1 MALYKQRGSS
11 VWSYEFEFKGQRYRE
26 TTKTTSKTVARDAF
40 NARRREVELGFNG
53 IKKREMPKT
62 FSVAADEHLAAKEGN
77 IAPSTFEILK
87 RAISHLRPVFGKTLL
102 IDISPAEIKKYKKDR
117 LSSGASHRYVDMD
130 LEALRAVLRRN
141 GQWERVRPDVSFYRR
156 DDEFGYELPEEDE
169 SRLLEECGRSISR
182 GLRTVIT
189 IALCTGMRKSEIK
202 HLRWNEVF
210 LDGDTYLIVGVRKT
224 RSGRRRRVPL
234 NARAIAALSEWARH
248 FPDRLPD
255 HYVFPAEKY
264 SLQPNGSASKVY
276 RHDPT
281 KPMNSWRV
289 AWKACLKRCGIDMR
303 FHDLRHTAV
312 SRMLRA
318 GIPLTTVASIVG
330 WSPSTMYLMAKRYA
344 HILQPEMRKAVAVL
358 EGTSHKTSRK
368 RPASSPT
375 EAERSATLNSRYDRE
390 ELYEKVWKVP
400 IRILAREYGVSDVA
414 LAKTCK
420 RLHVP
425 MPGRGYWAKKAAQQ
439 PVPARPTL
447 PNISSG
453 LPSALTSTADV
464 AEGKKKP
471 VESEKPKSQKKTA

>member
-1 MALYKQRGSS
+1 
-11 VWSYEFEFKGQRYRE
+11 
-26 TTKTTSKTVARDAF
+26 
-40 NARRREVELGFNG
+40 
-53 IKKREMPKT
+53 
-62 FSVAADEHLAAKEGN
+62 
-77 IAPSTFEILK
+77 
-87 RAISHLRPVFGKTLL
+87 
-102 IDISPAEIKKYKKDR
+102 
-117 LSSGASHRYVDMD
+117 
-130 LEALRAVLRRN
+130 
-141 GQWERVRPDVSFYRR
+141 
-156 DDEFGYELPEEDE
+156 
-169 SRLLEECGRSISR
+169 
-182 GLRTVIT
+182 
-189 IALCTGMRKSEIK
+189 
-202 HLRWNEVF
+202 
-210 LDGDTYLIVGVRKT
+210 
-224 RSGRRRRVPL
+224 
-234 NARAIAALSEWARH
+234 
-248 FPDRLPD
+248 
-255 HYVFPAEKY
+255 
-264 SLQPNGSASKVY
+264 
-276 RHDPT
+276 
-281 KPMNSWRV
+281 
-289 AWKACLKRCGIDMR
+289 
-303 FHDLRHTAV
+303 
-312 SRMLRA
+312 
-318 GIPLTTVASIVG
+318 
-330 WSPSTMYLMAKRYA
+330 MYLMAKRYA